1 MKVYIAGKI
10 TGDPD
15 YWDKFQRAAVKIR
28 AEGHKVISP
37 TCLPDGLAQDQY
49 MHICYA
55 MIDVAEA
62 VYFLSDWKES
72 GGAPDEHRYA
82 HHVGKIVRYEDARAV
97 VA

>member
-37 TCLPDGLAQDQY
+37 TCLPDGLDWDDY
-49 MHICYA
+49 MHVCYA
-55 MIDVAEA
+55 LIDVADC
-62 VYFLSDWKES
+62 VYFLADWAES
-72 GGAPDEHRYA
+72 RGATEEHRYA
-82 HHVGKIVRYEDARAV
+82 HHVGKIVRYEGGR
-97 VA
+97 